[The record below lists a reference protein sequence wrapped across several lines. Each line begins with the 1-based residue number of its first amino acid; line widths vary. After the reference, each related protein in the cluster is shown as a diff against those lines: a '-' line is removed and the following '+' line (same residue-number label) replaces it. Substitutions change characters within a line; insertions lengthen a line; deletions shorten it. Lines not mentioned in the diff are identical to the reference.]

1 MTWYKKLILIAVG
14 IFGAW
19 EWLFVMNLF
28 KKEKDKQGR
37 KTALNDRLGS
47 TWFLY
52 FIVIIILAVIYLWI
66 KD

>member
-1 MTWYKKLILIAVG
+1 MTWYEKLILIAVG
-14 IFGAW
+14 IFGVW

-37 KTALNDRLGS
+37 KTTLDDRLGS

-52 FIVIIILAVIYLWI
+52 FIAIIILAVIYLWI